1 MNQPSILSPTLGDS
15 LLDCLI
21 SKFCLKFLLLCFKCA
36 KLPTATMNG
45 TRRTAANDIAQRLE
59 AGLGA
64 GLGAGLMP
72 GWTREKLVHHS
83 YSSIQLLPVLPATLI
98 NVLRAFICDSVST
111 HKVCKSKVHACQYIA
126 VLLYIFHSK

>member
-1 MNQPSILSPTLGDS
+1 
-15 LLDCLI
+15 
-21 SKFCLKFLLLCFKCA
+21 
-36 KLPTATMNG
+36 MNG